1 MEGQPIAIIAVAI
14 ISILGNIIQYLMN
27 KKYNDIKDLDQQV
40 ALLSNLQKEQ
50 SISYENA
57 KKMQENKIKDL
68 EQKIKDQDN
77 KMKEQN
83 LKIEDLQRLVSR
95 LIGNGCHLNDCPNR
109 SPYTIEEINEMTK
122 GNNKN
127 EKNNNRNKK

>member
-77 KMKEQN
+77 KMKEQS

>member
-83 LKIEDLQRLVSR
+83 LKIEDLQRLVGK
-95 LIGNGCHLNDCPNR
+95 LIGDGCHLNDCPNR

>member
-27 KKYNDIKDLDQQV
+27 KKFNDIKDLDQQV

-57 KKMQENKIKDL
+57 KKMQEN
-68 EQKIKDQDN
+68 
-77 KMKEQN
+77 
-83 LKIEDLQRLVSR
+83 
-95 LIGNGCHLNDCPNR
+95 G
-109 SPYTIEEINEMTK
+109 
-122 GNNKN
+122 
-127 EKNNNRNKK
+127 